1 MRVHNPFRIGG
12 SHTHRFLTKRNP
24 HERRRVVRVC
34 VPFAIRD
41 DDDTAGHTS
50 ARGLVA
56 HLRSAGTC
64 VEWKDRQAADCGPQT
79 LGISRSSRRCSAL
92 ATDRMG
98 PMGFVAACCLSCVI
112 GGLDDSRVPGGHVN
126 SSGRAR
132 RITSPSFSAGTRTPA
147 VSVGRS
153 MSGFPIELVGVH
165 SPFRIGGSHTCL
177 FKTRGTPVKLDRELQ
192 LHILERLSKCYPLH
206 DREYLQ
212 ELPDADVDHVA
223 RTLLYLEEHGL
234 VVTTL
239 RTGNN
244 PGNWMQGAGPRIT
257 AKGMDFLAD
266 DGGLSA
272 VLGVVTVKIH
282 EESLRAL
289 LLAKA
294 ETLPDATPEQR
305 SAVAEAIRNLPA
317 RSIQTV
323 ADKLIALGVEHLPA
337 GAHQLHIW
345 ISQALSS
352 LHVAGS

>member
-1 MRVHNPFRIGG
+1 M
-12 SHTHRFLTKRNP
+12 
-24 HERRRVVRVC
+24 
-34 VPFAIRD
+34 
-41 DDDTAGHTS
+41 
-50 ARGLVA
+50 
-56 HLRSAGTC
+56 
-64 VEWKDRQAADCGPQT
+64 
-79 LGISRSSRRCSAL
+79 
-92 ATDRMG
+92 
-98 PMGFVAACCLSCVI
+98 
-112 GGLDDSRVPGGHVN
+112 
-126 SSGRAR
+126 
-132 RITSPSFSAGTRTPA
+132 
-147 VSVGRS
+147 
-153 MSGFPIELVGVH
+153 
-165 SPFRIGGSHTCL
+165 
-177 FKTRGTPVKLDRELQ
+177 KLDRELQ